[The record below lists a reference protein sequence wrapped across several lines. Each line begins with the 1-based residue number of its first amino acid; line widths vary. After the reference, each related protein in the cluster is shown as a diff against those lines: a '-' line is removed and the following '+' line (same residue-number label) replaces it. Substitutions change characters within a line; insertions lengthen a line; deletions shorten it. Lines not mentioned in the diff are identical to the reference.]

1 MRGVFSDQRN
11 ATSVVARRCASNR
24 GKPQQRVGQRRN
36 TTSGISGCCAAH
48 CTWLRL
54 PRSWTWSGVP
64 RRCSSAARWHGYQV
78 SQRAFANREQ
88 GGDARRRGVR
98 LDGCACDIRPGAH
111 LVTAHT
117 FDGRHPAVGQAVT
130 IRRRFAV
137 SRHSMMRTSGLRRLG
152 GYFTESLLIACRYCR
167 RPPPTACQWPW
178 RTSGRQHID
187 RGPGAGSTRLRR
199 RRDNPRRPT
208 Q

>member
-1 MRGVFSDQRN
+1 
-11 ATSVVARRCASNR
+11 
-24 GKPQQRVGQRRN
+24 KPQQRVGQRRN

-98 LDGCACDIRPGAH
+98 LDGCACDIRADQLSEYQL
-111 LVTAHT
+111 LVWL
-117 FDGRHPAVGQAVT
+117 PVPVGQDAGAMTADVHNHD
-130 IRRRFAV
+130 RLDDWWFATTLQTCSEMHGGPMFIS
-137 SRHSMMRTSGLRRLG
+137 SR
-152 GYFTESLLIACRYCR
+152 
-167 RPPPTACQWPW
+167 
-178 RTSGRQHID
+178 
-187 RGPGAGSTRLRR
+187 
-199 RRDNPRRPT
+199 
-208 Q
+208 

>member
-1 MRGVFSDQRN
+1 MTLTPRYRSRSCPFFFFFNDT
-11 ATSVVARRCASNR
+11 ATTEIYTLSLHDA
-24 GKPQQRVGQRRN
+24 
-36 TTSGISGCCAAH
+36 
-48 CTWLRL
+48 L
-54 PRSWTWSGVP
+54 PICVP

-167 RPPPTACQWPW
+167 RPPPTGCQWPW

-187 RGPGAGSTRLRR
+187 RGPGACSTRLPR
-199 RRDNPRRPT
+199 RRDNPRPPN
-208 Q
+208 